1 MASIQARSAV
11 GAVRSVGTACAPAAR
26 ARVGHIVADH
36 QVLRREAAGLLVRA
50 EHGGSLDRALS
61 VALVADLSRLCEHLR
76 EHFALEED
84 DGYLHEVV
92 GQRPDLQSRADRLQR
107 QHGLLLAEGEALIR
121 QLLGARVPHDTL
133 ARLVR
138 LLEALR
144 RHEIAEHD
152 LFQEA
157 FLDDLGSGD

>member
-1 MASIQARSAV
+1 MASIEARNTL
-11 GAVRSVGTACAPAAR
+11 GGRGPIGTAPPSAAA

-36 QVLRREAAGLLVRA
+36 HALRREAAGLLVRA
-50 EHGGSLDRALS
+50 EHGGSLDRTLS
-61 VALVADLSRLCEHLR
+61 DALVEGLSRLCERLR
-76 EHFALEED
+76 EHFALEEEG
-84 DGYLHEVV
+84 GYLHEVV
-92 GQRPDLQSRADRLQR
+92 AERPELQSRAERLQR
-107 QHGLLLAEGEALIR
+107 QHAILLGEGATLAR
-121 QLLGARVPHDTL
+121 HLLGAQAPHDTL

-157 FLDDLGSGD
+157 FLDDLGGGD